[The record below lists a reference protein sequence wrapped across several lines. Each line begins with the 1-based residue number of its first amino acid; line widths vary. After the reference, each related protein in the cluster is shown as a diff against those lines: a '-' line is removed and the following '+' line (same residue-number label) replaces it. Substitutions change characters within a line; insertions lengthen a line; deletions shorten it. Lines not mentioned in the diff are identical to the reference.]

1 MKQFLRD
8 PQFRSV
14 LWDYIIKEQ
23 PEILDRA
30 DKIDIL
36 LYELCKYGI
45 PAKYRHDAW
54 LRITGA
60 NKIMKDGYYK
70 QLLDSPSPKDS
81 QYLSVINADI
91 PRTIPATTWSSE
103 ELDQIRRILLVYSRH
118 HPELG
123 YCQGLNSIVVNLLF
137 YLSEE
142 ESFWVLSQ
150 IIDILLPPDYY
161 TTLIGTLTH
170 QKVLGCLLYHTF
182 PELTKLLSY

>member
-1 MKQFLRD
+1 
-8 PQFRSV
+8 
-14 LWDYIIKEQ
+14 
-23 PEILDRA
+23 
-30 DKIDIL
+30 
-36 LYELCKYGI
+36 
-45 PAKYRHDAW
+45 
-54 LRITGA
+54 
-60 NKIMKDGYYK
+60 MKDGYYR